1 MKSLVY
7 FVTVKDADDIT
18 NVNDQLKALLE
29 KSRILDVIQ
38 KNQLVA
44 VKLHFGEEGSTGFV
58 RPDHVRVICDEILR
72 KGATP
77 LLSDANT
84 LYRGRRLKSADHR
97 ALAYEHGFTREKVG
111 ADIFIPDDS
120 RREEGI
126 QIPIDQSR
134 IKTAKVAR
142 FYMDVDGMVAISHF
156 KGHGLTGF
164 GGAIK
169 NIGMGCAT
177 REGKLAQHCEAAP
190 SFYKD
195 DCTGCGECEVVCPVG
210 AIHIEDEKSAI
221 DRGKCVGCGSCIAA
235 CPNNALSVN
244 MKAGS
249 ELQEKMAE
257 YAYAVLRNRK
267 SRCPYFNFALRIN
280 KECDCWSSDNP
291 RVAPDVGILA
301 SLDPVAI
308 DKASFDLV
316 NKACGKNIFR
326 EIHPDQDA
334 LRQLEHATEIG
345 LGSLDYEL
353 VEF

>member
-7 FVTVKDADDIT
+7 FVKVGDADDIT
-18 NVNDQLKALLE
+18 NVNDRLKTLLE
-29 KSRILDVIQ
+29 KSRILDVVHKGQ
-38 KNQLVA
+38 RVG
-44 VKLHFGEEGSTGFV
+44 VKLHFGEAGSTGFV
-58 RPDHVRVICDEILR
+58 RPDHVRIICGEVLR
-72 KGATP
+72 RGATP

-84 LYRGRRLKSADHR
+84 LYRGRRLKSADHL

-111 ADIFIPDDS
+111 ADIFIPDDT
-120 RREEGI
+120 RKEDVVEL
-126 QIPIDQSR
+126 PINQFR

-142 FYMDVDGMVAISHF
+142 FYIDVDTIIAISHF

-177 REGKLAQHCEAAP
+177 RQGKLAQHCEAAP
-190 SFYKD
+190 SFYPA
-195 DCTGCGECEVVCPVG
+195 DCTGCGECAIVCPVK
-210 AIHIEDEKSAI
+210 AIHIENEKSAI
-221 DRGKCVGCGSCIAA
+221 DRAECIGCGSCIAA
-235 CPNNALSVN
+235 CQNSALSVD
-244 MKAGS
+244 MKAGN

-267 SRCPYFNFALRIN
+267 NRSPYLTFALRIN
-280 KECDCWSSDNP
+280 KECDCWSADNP
-291 RVAPDVGILA
+291 QVAPDVGILA

-316 NKACGKNIFR
+316 NKACGRDIFR

-334 LRQLEHATEIG
+334 LRQLEHAAKIG